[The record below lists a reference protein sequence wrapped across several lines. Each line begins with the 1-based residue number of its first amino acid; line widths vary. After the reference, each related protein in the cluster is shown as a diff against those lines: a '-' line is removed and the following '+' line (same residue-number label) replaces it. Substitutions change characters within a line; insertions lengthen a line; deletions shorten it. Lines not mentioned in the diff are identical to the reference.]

1 MASPRRP
8 LHSLLSCLALGWLLL
23 HPPTA
28 QADSGECFP
37 SQLKL
42 DIEPLLAEAR
52 VALIAQ
58 NWTEALRLSRVLQSR
73 IPCVQEP
80 VPASLL
86 SRLFLYEA
94 TRAWSQGD
102 QAQSRELLDLALG
115 FFPELEWDSELAD
128 ARTMLPFLTE
138 LEARRVVLQREAP
151 AQLLV
156 QSVGKDQ
163 QLYLDGVPYPRS
175 KTPIPVRAGEHLVQQ
190 LQRSGKWQG
199 RWLNLKSAETLALEP
214 SFLAAPAAKPLWAMN
229 LSMGQQWR
237 PTLTA
242 EVAVTTQG
250 LSLGM
255 GRALAERSQLW
266 ASVGVGYA
274 ASGGLSQDQ
283 EQLLGGPCPVSYRGG
298 VDYLHRLSAG
308 GLWLGG
314 GLGVMAGCLDWSSSS
329 AAGFSIGRALGITP
343 EGVLSLAWRP
353 AASAGPSGLPLGVR
367 LELAG
372 GPTFHNLEAAE
383 ELESTPLSLRVNL
396 GLWLVWDARRL

>member
-274 ASGGLSQDQ
+274 ASGGSARTKSSCWAGLV
-283 EQLLGGPCPVSYRGG
+283 PCPIVAGWTICIGSQPEDFGSVADWVSWRAVWTGRVRPQQG
-298 VDYLHRLSAG
+298 FPSVVPSASPPK
-308 GLWLGG
+308 
-314 GLGVMAGCLDWSSSS
+314 ACS
-329 AAGFSIGRALGITP
+329 
-343 EGVLSLAWRP
+343 AWRGDLRRVP
-353 AASAGPSGLPLGVR
+353 DRRGFRWACGSSWQEVR
-367 LELAG
+367 
-372 GPTFHNLEAAE
+372 PFTT
-383 ELESTPLSLRVNL
+383 SRPRRSWR
-396 GLWLVWDARRL
+396 ARP